1 MVTMVIIAL
10 GLAFMAN
17 RSKDSANEEE
27 GLLRHV
33 VLFKFKADADPAAI
47 KRAEEAFAELPSKI
61 PEIKSFE
68 FGMNNSPE
76 GLEKGFTHCYL
87 LSFASEADRDTY
99 LPHPDHV
106 AFTKLMPD
114 ILDDVLVVDYWNK

>member
-27 GLLRHV
+27 RLLRHV
-33 VLFKFKADADPAAI
+33 VLFKFKADADPVAI